1 MSALIVRRPV
11 SKRDADFSQSFSP
24 LLARVLSARGIYTDS
39 DISLRLRD
47 LLPPKLKGLDRAV
60 QLLIDAIQL
69 GQRIV
74 VVGDFD
80 CDGATSCALF
90 IRVMSA
96 LGYANVGFVVPNRF
110 EFGYGLTPEI
120 IDFILPQKPDLIVTV
135 DNGIASID
143 GVDYAKSLGISV
155 LITDH
160 HLPADVLP
168 DADAIVNPNQPGCEF
183 ASKSLAGV
191 GVVFYLMLGL
201 RAALREQGWFEA
213 REIEE
218 PDLAKFLDL
227 VALGTVADV
236 VPLDKNNRILVEQG
250 IRRIRTGQCCVGI
263 KALLQIAGRGASRLV
278 ASDLG
283 FSVAPRLNAAGRL
296 DDISIGI
303 MLLLTDDQTL
313 AFDVA
318 TELDSFNKDRRSIE
332 QGMKREAESTVAE
345 LLELS
350 SVQKNSADDGL
361 PAAISLFNDGWHQGV
376 VGIVASRI
384 KEKFHR
390 PCICFA
396 PESDEPSSEL
406 LKGSARSI
414 PGLHIRDALD
424 LVSKRYPDIIHRFGG
439 HAMAAGLTLYR
450 EKFNAFQEAFAA
462 IAEELLSAE
471 DLEKRMLSDGEL
483 QPNDMALGT
492 ANELRR
498 VIPWGQGIPEPVFD
512 GRFKVVN
519 QRIVGGNHLKLVLVH
534 PENANTTIDA
544 IAFNIDVEQWPDN
557 QVDTVEAA
565 YTLDV
570 NEYRG
575 RESVQLI
582 VRQISKIS

>member
-201 RAALREQGWFEA
+201 RAALREQGWFQA

-498 VIPWGQGIPEPVFD
+498 LIPWGQGIPEPIFD

>member
-1 MSALIVRRPV
+1 M
-11 SKRDADFSQSFSP
+11 
-24 LLARVLSARGIYTDS
+24 LSARGIYTDS

-47 LLPPKLKGLDRAV
+47 LLPPKLKGLDQAV
-60 QLLIDAIQL
+60 ELLLDAIQL

-96 LGYANVGFVVPNRF
+96 FGYPNVGFVVPNRF

-135 DNGIASID
+135 DNGIASIE
-143 GVDYAKSLGISV
+143 GVDYAKSIGISV

-313 AFDVA
+313 AFDIA

-332 QGMKREAESTVAE
+332 QGMKHEAESTVAE
-345 LLELS
+345 LLEES

-361 PAAISLFNDGWHQGV
+361 PAAISLFNEGWHQGV

-424 LVSKRYPDIIHRFGG
+424 LVSKRYPDMIHRFGG

-450 EKFNAFQEAFAA
+450 EKFTAFQEAFAA

-483 QPNDMALGT
+483 QPGDMALGT

-498 VIPWGQGIPEPVFD
+498 VIPWGQGIPEPIFD

>member
-96 LGYANVGFVVPNRF
+96 FGYANVGFVVPNRF

-135 DNGIASID
+135 DNGIASIE

-201 RAALREQGWFEA
+201 RAALREQGWFQA

-424 LVSKRYPDIIHRFGG
+424 LVSKRYPDMIHRFGG

-498 VIPWGQGIPEPVFD
+498 VIPWGQGIPEPIFD

>member
-498 VIPWGQGIPEPVFD
+498 VIPWGQGIPEPIFD